1 MKAGGSGRKCL
12 PSGLVTDFR
21 EGAPACIKGLL
32 KVAASAQ
39 GGSVPD
45 PMAGGSCGPS
55 ALRRPRDKAC
65 PQRARPENQPAFTLS
80 HHLFG
85 GHFRQGWLWRQ
96 IAECVSEAG
105 FQVLLTVPQE
115 AQVAVCGAHWRSGG
129 RPAALQAPQA
139 GSRAGFA
146 LCFAPEPEPRFGSL
160 RHRVLSSLLF
170 LCLPARLAP
179 PAWCI
184 STSDRVSGAPP
195 RVCGSQILVTNPRS
209 PAGLLA
215 HSQVARWPHPRGA
228 PCPLSLGLHRC
239 RLAGGH
245 SVSPSRSGACPLGG
259 GVWGQRMG
267 TVFCLFFF

>member
-1 MKAGGSGRKCL
+1 MR
-12 PSGLVTDFR
+12 FR
-21 EGAPACIKGLL
+21 GWFPGAPH
-32 KVAASAQ
+32 SA
-39 GGSVPD
+39 
-45 PMAGGSCGPS
+45 
-55 ALRRPRDKAC
+55 
-65 PQRARPENQPAFTLS
+65 
-80 HHLFG
+80 
-85 GHFRQGWLWRQ
+85 
-96 IAECVSEAG
+96 
-105 FQVLLTVPQE
+105 
-115 AQVAVCGAHWRSGG
+115 SGG
-129 RPAALQAPQA
+129 PGGRLWGSLVQQRPAALQ
-139 GSRAGFA
+139 
-146 LCFAPEPEPRFGSL
+146 APEPEPRFGSL